1 MADVSLTR
9 SERATL
15 ELLQR
20 TFAPD
25 DSDAASAAAAFEQAL
40 LLLAPHRLAKL
51 RQLLLILDGPWLAMA
66 LIGKPLRFSS
76 LTPAQRE
83 KLLVA
88 MADSPIAP
96 LRTGFQAFKRL
107 SGFMTYGAL
116 DAHDD
121 NPMWR
126 RIGYPGPR
134 SDRPTPAPAL
144 AISSADAAVIE
155 ADAVVVGSGA
165 GGGVAAAM
173 LAQAGKR
180 VVVLEAGPP
189 ADPSQFDQREVRAFQ
204 RFYLEAGLCSSQDLG
219 VSILAGSCV
228 GGGTAVN
235 WCTSLRLS
243 GIVARQWK
251 AASGGIDF
259 EMELASHYDA
269 ISTRLDV
276 QPAHVHNENNAALL
290 RGCRAAD
297 LNVDVVPCNRSGCGD
312 GCGYCGFGC
321 AYDCK
326 RSTPKTYVADAVAAN
341 ARVIADARVERVL
354 VANGSACGV
363 EAVITRDVSGE
374 ERREARVRVNAPII
388 VVAAGSLRT
397 PGILARSG
405 VTSPHLGR
413 HLRLH
418 PTTAAFARFDHPVET
433 WHGPMQSAYCD
444 AFADLDDG
452 YGAKIE
458 AAPAH
463 PGLMALALPW
473 RGKAAHAALMRDARF
488 YAALIVLTRD
498 RGEGSVSLDGSDD
511 VIYRVGQYDA
521 GHMLRALAGLTDILF
536 AAGATSVT
544 TLHTDPLTL
553 SVDRADAAGRRAFGE
568 AIARRGAEPNR
579 LGVFSAHQM
588 GTCRMHANPARG
600 VVDADG
606 AVHGV
611 RGLFVAD
618 ASVFPL
624 ASGVNPMLTIMALA
638 HRAATRIVDG
648 ARGIRGASASLL

>member
-1 MADVSLTR
+1 MAEPSLTPPER
-9 SERATL
+9 STL

-20 TFAPD
+20 TFAPEE
-25 DSDAASAAAAFEQAL
+25 SDIASAVAAFERAL

-51 RQLLLILDGPWLAMA
+51 RQLLRILDGPWLATL
-66 LIGKPLRFSS
+66 LIGKPARFGG
-76 LTPAQRE
+76 LTHEQRE

-107 SGFMTYGAL
+107 AGFMAYGAL
-116 DAHDD
+116 DGTAD

-134 SDRPTPAPAL
+134 SDRPLPSPSL
-144 AISSADAAVIE
+144 AVDSVGSAVIE
-155 ADAVVVGSGA
+155 TDVVVVGSGA

-173 LAQAGKR
+173 LAQAGRR
-180 VVVLEAGPP
+180 VVILDSGPP
-189 ADPSQFDQREVRAFQ
+189 SDPAQFDQREVRAFQ
-204 RFYLEAGLCSSQDLG
+204 RYYLEAGLCSSQDLG
-219 VSILAGSCV
+219 VSILAGACV
-228 GGGTAVN
+228 GGGTVIN

-243 GIVARQWK
+243 ATVARQWK
-251 AASGGIDF
+251 TASGGVDF
-259 EMELASHYDA
+259 EAGLAPHFEAVSA
-269 ISTRLDV
+269 RLGV
-276 QPAHVHNENNAALL
+276 RPAQAHNENNAALL
-290 RGCRAAD
+290 RGCRAAG
-297 LNVDVVPCNRSGCGD
+297 LHADVVPCNRSGCGD

-321 AYDCK
+321 AYDHK
-326 RSTPKTYVADAVAAN
+326 RSGPTTYLADAVAAG
-341 ARVIADARVERVL
+341 ARIFAGTRVEHVL
-354 VANGSACGV
+354 VKNGSVYGV
-363 EAVITRDVSGE
+363 EAAVAREVTGE
-374 ERREARVRVNAPII
+374 PPRESRVRVNAPIV
-388 VVAAGSLRT
+388 VVAAGSLRS

-405 VTSPHLGR
+405 VNSQHLGR

-444 AFADLDDG
+444 AFADLDDC

-463 PGLMALALPW
+463 PGLMGLALPW
-473 RGKAAHAALMRDARF
+473 RGRAAHAALMRDARY

-498 RGEGSVSLDGSDD
+498 RGKGSVSLDGTDD
-511 VIYRVGQYDA
+511 VHYRLSQYDA

-536 AAGATSVT
+536 AAGAASVT

-553 SVDRADAAGRRAFGE
+553 TVDRADAAGRRAFGE
-568 AIARRGAEPNR
+568 AIAHRGAEPNR

-600 VVDADG
+600 VVDGDG

-638 HRAATRIVDG
+638 RRTATRIAG
-648 ARGIRGASASLL
+648 GASETRRDS

>member
-1 MADVSLTR
+1 MAEPSLTPL
-9 SERATL
+9 ERTTL
-15 ELLQR
+15 EHLQR
-20 TFAPD
+20 TFAPEE
-25 DSDAASAAAAFEQAL
+25 SDIASAVAAFEKAL
-40 LLLAPHRLAKL
+40 LLLPAHRLAKL
-51 RQLLLILDGPWLAMA
+51 RTLLGILDGPWLATL
-66 LIGKPLRFSS
+66 LIGKPARFGG
-76 LTPAQRE
+76 LTHENRE
-83 KLLVA
+83 RLLVA

-107 SGFMTYGAL
+107 AGFIAYGAL
-116 DAHDD
+116 DASEN
-121 NPMWR
+121 NPMWQ

-134 SDRPTPAPAL
+134 SDRPAPSPAL
-144 AISSADAAVIE
+144 TVISAGSDVID

-165 GGGVAAAM
+165 GGGVAAAI

-180 VVVLEAGPP
+180 VVVVEAGPP
-189 ADPSQFDQREVRAFQ
+189 ADPAEFDQREVHAFQ
-204 RFYLEAGLCSSQDLG
+204 RYYLEAGLCSSQDLG
-219 VSILAGSCV
+219 VSILAGACV
-228 GGGTAVN
+228 GGGTVIN
-235 WCTSLRLS
+235 WCTSLRLP
-243 GIVARQWK
+243 GNVAKQWK
-251 AASGGIDF
+251 TASGGVDF
-259 EMELASHYDA
+259 EVELTPHFDA
-269 ISTRLDV
+269 VSARLDV
-276 QPAHVHNENNAALL
+276 QPAQAHNENNAALL

-297 LNVDVVPCNRSGCGD
+297 LRADVVPCNRSGCGD

-321 AYDCK
+321 AYDRK
-326 RSTPKTYVADAVAAN
+326 RSIPSTYLADAVAAN
-341 ARVIADARVERVL
+341 ARVIASARVERVL
-354 VANGSACGV
+354 VENGSACGV
-363 EAVITRDVSGE
+363 EAVVT
-374 ERREARVRVNAPII
+374 READGAAPHADRVRVNAPIVI
-388 VVAAGSLRT
+388 VAAGSLRT

-473 RGKAAHAALMRDARF
+473 RGRAAHAALMRDARF
-488 YAALIVLTRD
+488 YATLIVLTRD
-498 RGEGSVSLDGSDD
+498 RGTGSVALDGSDD
-511 VIYRVGQYDA
+511 ANYHLSQYDA

-536 AAGATSVT
+536 AAGASSVT

-553 SVDRADAAGRRAFGE
+553 TVDRADAAGRRAFGE
-568 AIARRGAEPNR
+568 AIARCGAEPNR
-579 LGVFSAHQM
+579 IGVFSAHQM
-588 GTCRMHANPARG
+588 GTCRMHTNPARG
-600 VVDADG
+600 IVDANG

-638 HRAATRIVDG
+638 HRTATRI
-648 ARGIRGASASLL
+648 ARGASGTGSVAASLP